1 MAKAKTVYICSEC
14 GANSP
19 KWIGKCPSCN
29 AWNTYQEE
37 VISAPVSTRN
47 KGSWQQVDNKLKVSE
62 KPKLL
67 KDIET
72 NTYQRIPTRDVELDR
87 VLGGGI
93 VPGSVILVGGQPGIG
108 KSTLMLQIAIQLNE
122 KVLYVS
128 GEESEEQI
136 KMRATRISDDN
147 GRCYIYGETDVTTIL
162 RQAEELQPTVMI
174 LDSIQ
179 TMYLDWLDSS
189 AGSISQI
196 RETAAELQRFAKD
209 KNIAIIIIGHITKD
223 GDLAGPKLLEHIV
236 DTVLYFEGDRH
247 YAYRLMRS
255 RKNRF
260 GSTDEIGIY
269 EMYENGLRQVSNPSD
284 VLSGKRDESYSGN
297 AIGLIGEGSRTFLLE
312 VQALVARAV
321 YGTPQRSA
329 TGYDSRRMNM
339 LLAVLEKKC
348 QLPMGYNDVFLNVAG
363 GIKVDDP
370 SIDLALAVAMISS
383 LENKAVP
390 QRFCFVGEVGLS
402 GEVRPVQKIDQKIME
417 AERMGMHTFFI
428 SKYSKQTL
436 GNQLKIN
443 IIPIVKIEE
452 LLDIFNE

>member
-1 MAKAKTVYICSEC
+1 MAKAKTVYICTEC

-47 KGSWQQVDNKLKVSE
+47 KGSWQQVDPKLKVSE

-72 NTYQRIPTRDVELDR
+72 NTYQRIPTRDIELDR

-108 KSTLMLQIAIQLNE
+108 KSTLMLQVAIQLQE

-136 KMRATRISDDN
+136 KMRATRISDHN
-147 GRCYIYGETDVTTIL
+147 GQCYIYGETDVITIL
-162 RQAEELQPTVMI
+162 RQAEELQPAVMI

-370 SIDLALAVAMISS
+370 SIDLALAIAMISS

-417 AERMGMHTFFI
+417 AERMGMHTIFI

>member
-1 MAKAKTVYICSEC
+1 M
-14 GANSP
+14 
-19 KWIGKCPSCN
+19 
-29 AWNTYQEE
+29 
-37 VISAPVSTRN
+37 ISAPVSTRN
-47 KGSWQQVDNKLKVSE
+47 KGSWQQVENKLKVSD

-72 NTYQRIPTRDVELDR
+72 NTYQRIPTLDVEMDR

-122 KVLYVS
+122 RVLYVS

-136 KMRATRISDDN
+136 KMRANRISDNN
-147 GRCYIYGETDVTTIL
+147 GQCYIYGETDVTTIL

-329 TGYDSRRMNM
+329 TGYDSKRMNM

-417 AERMGMHTFFI
+417 AERMGMDTIFI
-428 SKYSKQTL
+428 SKYSKHTI

-443 IIPIVKIEE
+443 IITIVKIEE

>member
-1 MAKAKTVYICSEC
+1 MAKAKTVYICTSC

-19 KWIGKCPSCN
+19 KWIGKCPSCGE
-29 AWNTYQEE
+29 WNTYQEE
-37 VISAPVSTRN
+37 LIQAPVSARN
-47 KGSWQQVDNKLKVSE
+47 KGTWAPTESKAKVSV

-72 NTYQRIPTRDVELDR
+72 NNYHRIKTQDEELDR

-108 KSTLMLQIAIQLNE
+108 KSTLMLQIAMQLDVN
-122 KVLYVS
+122 VLYVS

-136 KMRATRISDDN
+136 KLRANRINQDN
-147 GRCYIYGETDVTTIL
+147 GKCYIYSETDVTAIL
-162 RQAEELQPTVMI
+162 RQVEEIQPSIMI
-174 LDSIQ
+174 LDSVQ

-196 RETAAELQRFAKD
+196 RETAAELQRFAKE
-209 KNIAIIIIGHITKD
+209 KNVAIVIIGHITKD

-247 YAYRLMRS
+247 YAYRLLRS

-269 EMYENGLRQVSNPSD
+269 EMAESGLRQVPNPSD
-284 VLSGKRDESYSGN
+284 VLSGHRDEAYSGN
-297 AIGLIGEGSRTFLLE
+297 AIGVVGEGSRTFLLE

-329 TGYDSRRMNM
+329 TGYDSKRMNL

-348 QLPMGYNDVFLNVAG
+348 QLPMGYNDVFLNIAG

-370 SIDLALAVAMISS
+370 SIDLALAVAIISS
-383 LENKAVP
+383 LENKPVP
-390 QRFCFVGEVGLS
+390 QGFCFAGEVGLS
-402 GEVRPVQKIDQKIME
+402 GEVRPVQKLDQKINE
-417 AERMGMHTFFI
+417 AERMGLTTIFI
-428 SKYSKQTL
+428 SKYAKYTAS
-436 GNQLKIN
+436 NQLRIN
-443 IIPIVKIEE
+443 IIQVIKIEE
-452 LLDIFNE
+452 LLDIFN

>member
-47 KGSWQQVDNKLKVSE
+47 KGSWQQVENKLKVSD

-72 NTYQRIPTRDVELDR
+72 NTYQRIPTLDVEMDR

-122 KVLYVS
+122 RVLYVS

-136 KMRATRISDDN
+136 KMRANRISDNN
-147 GRCYIYGETDVTTIL
+147 GQCYIYGETDVTTIL

-329 TGYDSRRMNM
+329 TGYDSKRMNM

-417 AERMGMHTFFI
+417 AERMGMDTIFI
-428 SKYSKQTL
+428 SKYSKHTI

-443 IIPIVKIEE
+443 IITIVKIEE